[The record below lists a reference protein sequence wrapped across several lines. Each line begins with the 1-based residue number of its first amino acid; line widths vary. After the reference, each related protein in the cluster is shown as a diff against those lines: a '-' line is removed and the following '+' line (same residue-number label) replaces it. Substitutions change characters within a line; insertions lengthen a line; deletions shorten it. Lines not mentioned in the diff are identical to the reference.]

1 MQCII
6 NEHNVIELKI
16 YDIKREDGDWF
27 SLSAQIYNSE
37 LILFQHDFSKLHEK
51 MFGDEE
57 CETYFVFD
65 KENTDKL
72 FDLFNTKDLL
82 TSLYNYF
89 DGDMRDLEFYDL
101 CKNNEINYKMVVR

>member
-1 MQCII
+1 MKKCLVMK
-6 NEHNVIELKI
+6 N
-16 YDIKREDGDWF
+16 
-27 SLSAQIYNSE
+27 
-37 LILFQHDFSKLHEK
+37 
-51 MFGDEE
+51 
-57 CETYFVFD
+57 ETYFVFD